1 MENTKTILV
10 TGAGSG
16 IGRAIA
22 QRLSKDSY
30 PLILLGRNLDTL
42 EKTKSS
48 LEDSEKHH
56 CVSCDIRLP
65 KNIAKAL
72 DKIKINSL
80 YALVANAG
88 VGGENSYLSND
99 RWHEIIETNLT
110 GTYNTIQDG
119 LPYLKK
125 NKAPFK
131 KIVILT
137 SILARLGVPGY
148 SAYCAS
154 KAGLLGLNRSLAIEL
169 AQDKILVNALC
180 PGWVDTEMAH
190 EGLRAFSE
198 NLNISKESAFE
209 QAMNDVPLRKM
220 SEPDEIAQLTSFL
233 ISDAQTSITGQ
244 TLDIN
249 NGAMMP

>member
-1 MENTKTILV
+1 MANTKTILV

-22 QRLSKDSY
+22 QRLSKNNY
-30 PLILLGRNLDTL
+30 PLILLGRNQDKL
-42 EKTKSS
+42 EEARNS
-48 LEDSEKHH
+48 LESPEKHQ
-56 CVSCDIRLP
+56 CISCDIRLP
-65 KNIAKAL
+65 KDIANAL
-72 DKIKINSL
+72 EKSKINSL

-88 VGGENSYLSND
+88 IGGENRYLSND
-99 RWHEIIETNLT
+99 RWHKIIDTNLT
-110 GTYNTIQDG
+110 GTYNTIQEC

-131 KIVILT
+131 KIVILA
-137 SILARLGVPGY
+137 SVLARLGVPGY

-169 AQDKILVNALC
+169 TQDKILVNALC
-180 PGWVDTEMAH
+180 PGWVDTEMAQ
-190 EGLRAFSE
+190 EGLRAFAE
-198 NLNISKESAFE
+198 TFNISKEKAFE

-220 SEPDEIAQLTSFL
+220 SEPDEIAQFTSFL